1 MHPQAP
7 STAPRVGM
15 SVVHGARPIT
25 RGAERFDNP
34 KTEGIMSHRIEKDSL
49 GEVPVPSEAYYGAQ
63 TQRAVDNFPISGI
76 GFNRG
81 FIYALGLIKRSAAQ
95 ANMELGLLDRER
107 GGAVVAA
114 AQEVM
119 DGKLDAHFPIDIFQT
134 GSGTSSNMNTNE
146 VISNRGIEL
155 LGGTIGSKEPVH
167 PNDHVNM
174 GQSSNDVIP
183 TAIHIA
189 GARAIHNEL
198 IPALHHLHA
207 ALEAK
212 AKAWDH
218 IIKSGRTHLMDA
230 TPVRLGQEFGGYAAQ
245 IAHGIRRAELA
256 RDALLELALGGTATG
271 TGINRPVAFP
281 SMAIG
286 HIANECDLPFVEAS
300 NHFEAQG
307 ARDGVVEA
315 SGQLK
320 TIAASFMKIAN
331 DIRWLGSGP
340 RTGFYEIA
348 LPSIQPGSSIMPG
361 KVNPVMCEMLT
372 MVSAQV
378 MGNDVAINIGGQ
390 GGNFELNVYLPMMA
404 HNLLQSVSI
413 LANGAQ
419 TFTDRCVVGIE
430 ANEEICTQSVER
442 NLAICTS
449 LAPAI
454 GYDKAAAISKEAFKT
469 NRTVREVAIEW
480 DVLPSDELNTLLD
493 GRAMTEP
500 S

>member
-1 MHPQAP
+1 
-7 STAPRVGM
+7 M
-15 SVVHGARPIT
+15 SQ
-25 RGAERFDNP
+25 
-34 KTEGIMSHRIEKDSL
+34 RIEKDSL
-49 GEVPVPSEAYYGAQ
+49 GEVPVPEAAYYGAQ

-76 GFNRG
+76 PFPRS
-81 FIYALGLIKRSAAQ
+81 FIYALGLIKRSCAE
-95 ANMELGLLDRER
+95 ANMELELLDSER
-107 GGAVVAA
+107 GKAIVTAA
-114 AQEVM
+114 EEVM
-119 DGKLDAHFPIDIFQT
+119 DGKLDGHFPIDIFQT
-134 GSGTSSNMNTNE
+134 GSGTSTNMNTNE

-155 LGGTIGSKEPVH
+155 MGGTIGSKAPVH

-183 TAIHIA
+183 TAIHVS
-189 GARAIHNEL
+189 GAMVIHNEL
-198 IPALHHLHA
+198 IPALQHLRG

-212 AKAWDH
+212 AQEWDH

-245 IAHGIRRAELA
+245 VSHGIRRAESA
-256 RDALLELALGGTATG
+256 RDALLELALGGTAVG
-271 TGINRPVAFP
+271 TGINRPLSFP
-281 SMAIG
+281 ANAIAR
-286 HIANECDLPFVEAS
+286 IASETGLDFVEAD

-320 TIAASFMKIAN
+320 TIAVSFMKIAN

-378 MGNDVAINIGGQ
+378 MGNDVAINVGGQ
-390 GGNFELNVYLPMMA
+390 GGNFELNVYLPVMA
-404 HNLLQSVSI
+404 HNLLQSARI
-413 LANGAQ
+413 LANGAR
-419 TFTDRCVVGIE
+419 TFTDRCVTGIVANE
-430 ANEEICTQSVER
+430 ANCTQSVER

-469 NRTVREVAIEW
+469 NKTVREVALEW
-480 DVLPSDELNTLLD
+480 DVLPADELDRLLD
-493 GRAMTEP
+493 GRAMTQP